1 MNVDEP
7 GVLAHCKAENDAMI
21 SVGEVIGIVTNSQE
35 SYMTYFEKLR
45 LEMYEAQKMKEFQED
60 YELKHQKPSA
70 TVLMKVI
77 KGLIRDGKIESGSGL
92 SQS

>member
-7 GVLAHCKAENDAMI
+7 GVVAHIKANNDAVVP
-21 SVGEVIGIVTNSQE
+21 VGEVIGIVTDSQE
-35 SYMTYFEKLR
+35 SYLTYFEALR
-45 LEMYEAQKMKEFQED
+45 LEMYEEQKVKEFNED

-77 KGLIRDGKIESGSGL
+77 KGLIRDGKIESGSG
-92 SQS
+92 